1 MELFS
6 SELCGSNKSL
16 NLYTDT
22 KKIHYIDSRQSI
34 IDSPTTISYSNNM
47 MMNSSEILTPT
58 SPQCFFLPVKQ
69 FDETNYQSQI
79 DTSNAMIPTNA
90 VQPINCS
97 AEYFDWLDMG
107 SLIDTPNSAPS
118 TETTTTSTKVA
129 KDEVFNFEP
138 EYIEYFQR
146 YCDVDKKHE
155 DPTSAFSVPDT
166 EFVNYDESN
175 CQNKSVCVSPDFGS
189 WMNGKQS
196 VTSPNPCNI
205 LPPIST
211 LSDQFQSNFA
221 DGFNIMNSSASD
233 FPKNEMKFDADNG
246 LNLNCDEYSKNDREN
261 KNIWRMLSID
271 SSQSESPTDN
281 MFADELFD
289 ANKELQHHH
298 PIPTSTSAC
307 RIVNEEVIEKDNKT
321 WICEWKDCFKVYPDQ
336 IDLVKHIERTH
347 IEVKKGDVF
356 SCYWLNC
363 TRENKPF
370 NARYKLLIHMRVHSG
385 EKPNKCL
392 VSYSIN

>member
-6 SELCGSNKSL
+6 SELCAPNKSL
-16 NLYTDT
+16 NLYTDM
-22 KKIHYIDSRQSI
+22 KNINYMDSSQSI
-34 IDSPTTISYSNNM
+34 IDCPTTISYSDNM
-47 MMNSSEILTPT
+47 MLNSSAILTPT
-58 SPQCFFLPVKQ
+58 SPQCFYSPVKA
-69 FDETNYQSQI
+69 FDETDYQSQI
-79 DTSNAMIPTNA
+79 NTSNAMNSTNA
-90 VQPINCS
+90 VQPINCPG
-97 AEYFDWLDMG
+97 EYFDWLDMG
-107 SLIDTPNSAPS
+107 SLIDTPNSAPLTES
-118 TETTTTSTKVA
+118 TTKAA
-129 KDEVFNFEP
+129 KDDVFNFEP

-146 YCDVDKKHE
+146 YCDVDKKPE
-155 DPTSAFSVPDT
+155 DPMSAFSVQDT

-175 CQNKSVCVSPDFGS
+175 CQSKSVCVSPDFDS
-189 WMNGKQS
+189 WMNVKQS
-196 VTSPNPCNI
+196 VISPKPCNI

-211 LSDQFQSNFA
+211 LSDQFQGNFV
-221 DGFNIMNSSASD
+221 DGFSIMNSSTAK
-233 FPKNEMKFDADNG
+233 FPKNELKFVADNG
-246 LNLNCDEYSKNDREN
+246 LNLNCDEYCKNDREN

-289 ANKELQHHH
+289 ADKEVQHHH
-298 PIPTSTSAC
+298 PIPSSISAC
-307 RIVNEEVIEKDNKT
+307 ETVIEKEIEKDNQT
-321 WICEWKDCFKVYPDQ
+321 WICEWKDCFKVYPNQ

-392 VSYSIN
+392 VSYTFN